1 MLDRSVNLIALEKWL
16 NENLKSMFDPLADII
31 SNEEEKLK
39 YIKKVLSKAA
49 QLILKKKIPL
59 KITKLKLI

>member
-59 KITKLKLI
+59 KKTKLKLI

>member
-1 MLDRSVNLIALEKWL
+1 
-16 NENLKSMFDPLADII
+16 MFDPLVDII

>member
-1 MLDRSVNLIALEKWL
+1 MLDRSVNLIPLEKWL
-16 NENLKSMFDPLADII
+16 NENLKSMFKPLADII

>member
-16 NENLKSMFDPLADII
+16 NENLKSMFDPPADII

-49 QLILKKKIPL
+49 QLIL
-59 KITKLKLI
+59 

>member
-16 NENLKSMFDPLADII
+16 NENLKSMFKPLADII

-39 YIKKVLSKAA
+39 YIKKSSFKSRT
-49 QLILKKKIPL
+49 IN
-59 KITKLKLI
+59 T